1 MEDIMYLKYGD
12 NKLNI
17 AFNPTQDI
25 ISNHSGKPLR
35 SLQLILIT
43 NSINGVN
50 DILEYI
56 KKSKNR
62 IVLGDNTGE
71 ESTWKAGNNGYSYT
85 DNINPIYKL
94 WIDVVQEENLNPE
107 SLLIDTL
114 ELYPYEYEEDFFDDR
129 LTVDA
134 KVLVDLELFEELI
147 SIYYENRSV
156 SVLRKGISE
165 QPREM
170 EIVLG
175 TWSIDGE
182 KRKLWI
188 HLSDI
193 NNEPRKTKL
202 FAFAEL
208 GVKNRNLRD
217 QSIAQSHIILQLVEL
232 LRQKQLI
239 NGDEMDQLLT
249 FDNQPLELFTKKF
262 DFSREDDIDNW
273 NEYPLLRR

>member
-1 MEDIMYLKYGD
+1 MYLKYGD

-17 AFNPTQDI
+17 DFNPTQDV
-25 ISNHSGKPLR
+25 ISKHSEKPLR
-35 SLQLILIT
+35 SLQLIFITDSITSVNNILDLIKIS
-43 NSINGVN
+43 N
-50 DILEYI
+50 
-56 KKSKNR
+56 NR

-71 ESTWKAGNNGYSYT
+71 ESTWKVGNNGYSYT
-85 DNINPIYKL
+85 DNVNPIYKL

-114 ELYPYEYEEDFFDDR
+114 ELFPYEYEEDFFDDR
-129 LTVDA
+129 LRVDA
-134 KVLVDLELFEELI
+134 KVLIDLALFEELI
-147 SIYYENRSV
+147 SIFYENRSV

-202 FAFAEL
+202 FPLVEL
-208 GVKNRNLRD
+208 GVKNRNLRE
-217 QSIAQSHIILQLVEL
+217 QSIAQSHILLQLVEL
-232 LRQKQLI
+232 LRQKQII
-239 NGDEMDQLLT
+239 NGDEINQLLT
-249 FDNQPLELFTKKF
+249 FDNQPLELFTRKF
-262 DFSREDDIDNW
+262 DFNRDDDIDN
-273 NEYPLLRR
+273 